1 MGELVRSSRELSNL
15 GRPESVPDAGKS
27 VMASGGVEAGSSRIA
42 LPYYL
47 AAVVLMA
54 PPLLGEK

>member
-42 LPYYL
+42 LPYL